1 MKKWL
6 ILFAIVDFI
15 FVGIVLKIST
25 SHQRSIATEEDRFYS
40 DLSDGQKNKY
50 DFVKSFQFA
59 ATAEKLVLTTDRLQ
73 ALCQTNSM
81 VEVKF
86 QAVNVAYAGLH
97 PSISHI
103 FSCQNIRKDLSL
115 SSLQTTL
122 SDFKALHKT
131 SLLKLADSELRA
143 TKVYSDEEFP
153 TDWILSDVIVTGELN
168 FSVSTAEMDK
178 VHTDHRFEFNIPTS
192 VE

>member
-15 FVGIVLKIST
+15 FVGIILKIST
-25 SHQRSIATEEDRFYS
+25 NRQRSIATAEDRFYS

-50 DFVKSFQFA
+50 DFVKSFQF
-59 ATAEKLVLTTDRLQ
+59 TADLEKLVLKTDRLQ

-103 FSCQNIRKDLSL
+103 FSCQNIRKDLS
-115 SSLQTTL
+115 QTTL
-122 SDFKALHKT
+122 LTSLNDFTALHKT
-131 SLLKLADSELRA
+131 PVIKLEDSELKA
-143 TKVYSDEEFP
+143 SKVYSDEDFP
-153 TDWILSDVIVTGELN
+153 KEWILSDFIVTGELN
-168 FSVSTAEMDK
+168 FSVSTVEMDK

-192 VE
+192 SE